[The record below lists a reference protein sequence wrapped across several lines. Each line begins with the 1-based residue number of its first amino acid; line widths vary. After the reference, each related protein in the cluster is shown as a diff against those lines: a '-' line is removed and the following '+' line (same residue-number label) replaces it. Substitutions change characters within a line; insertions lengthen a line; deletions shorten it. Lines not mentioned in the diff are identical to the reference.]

1 MGDGHEVV
9 CKHGCTDQDL
19 EAVASLGQT
28 SLHASAAKEHGDAA
42 LNACPKA
49 LSFFELRALF
59 ERLLWRGPFTTSL
72 RNADEL
78 HISARFDVLIAEKA
92 SVRTVP
98 SGSQTESLLMTLQGR
113 LDVDMIGGIA
123 LKHAVLGD
131 QTAGTFSEKDLV
143 AKLDRFLYFPP
154 LDQIGVGFKNRVD
167 LLIGWNLFSLK
178 HAAPAL
184 IDDAVAELAVV
195 IDLSSKL
202 ANDQV
207 VHQVKTALIF
217 CLFKYP
223 SGIVDDLLGD
233 PDELAIFVLLPI
245 MPLPR
250 GHALDLLHPTPR
262 RACAVRKIIDPVGKN
277 LFKTTDEPRENSQS
291 LTVLH
296 SQIDGRFKDQVVEG
310 LQGLRPKFVK
320 GPMESVVLRYALAIK
335 TREPA
340 QRVPVGDALAQF
352 PIVPV
357 LHPHQDQR
365 PKHLRRGH
373 GRAARVR
380 LFQTSLKILADPLH
394 DLGLMIEEIG
404 NPLENRVEI
413 NALDEKLDIGEV
425 DLGVCDSCHFLTF

>member
-1 MGDGHEVV
+1 V
-9 CKHGCTDQDL
+9 
-19 EAVASLGQT
+19 
-28 SLHASAAKEHGDAA
+28 
-42 LNACPKA
+42 
-49 LSFFELRALF
+49 
-59 ERLLWRGPFTTSL
+59 
-72 RNADEL
+72 
-78 HISARFDVLIAEKA
+78 DVI
-92 SVRTVP
+92 
-98 SGSQTESLLMTLQGR
+98 GR
-113 LDVDMIGGIA
+113 IT

-143 AKLDRFLYFPP
+143 AKLDRFLHFPP

-262 RACAVRKIIDPVGKN
+262 RACAVRKVIDSVGKN
-277 LFKTTDEPRENSQS
+277 LFKTTDEPRENSHHIPEQSIIGGMMDIGFGNRGIDAQS

-296 SQIDGRFKDQVVEG
+296 SQIDGRFKDQVVG
-310 LQGLRPKFVK
+310 LAGF
-320 GPMESVVLRYALAIK
+320 
-335 TREPA
+335 
-340 QRVPVGDALAQF
+340 
-352 PIVPV
+352 
-357 LHPHQDQR
+357 
-365 PKHLRRGH
+365 
-373 GRAARVR
+373 AA
-380 LFQTSLKILADPLH
+380 
-394 DLGLMIEEIG
+394 
-404 NPLENRVEI
+404 
-413 NALDEKLDIGEV
+413 
-425 DLGVCDSCHFLTF
+425 